1 MTHKWKDYMPMWMC
15 ALQCITMQ
23 QMLSLHTLL
32 LLVFTFFFKTQNA
45 PHFTTTFTSYNFF
58 FFWCIKISHLKEFQR
73 RVTFGEVICKLKNKI
88 QNPNWRRPKMR
99 MSMLHHNTT
108 HWHLQDYS
116 DFIRTSLQ
124 VHLKTLYLNIDLNN
138 YGGTRNKKYR
148 LWKYCEINDPIAST
162 KGTGWQRQLNTK
174 VYKCRAFK
182 ENSNI

>member
-1 MTHKWKDYMPMWMC
+1 MHRLKQAPERHYISLWIMTRKWKDYMPMWMC
-15 ALQCITMQ
+15 ALQCINMQ

-45 PHFTTTFTSYNFF
+45 PHFTTTFTSCNFF

-99 MSMLHHNTT
+99 MSVLHHKTT

-138 YGGTRNKKYR
+138 YGATRNKKYR
-148 LWKYCEINDPIAST
+148 LWK
-162 KGTGWQRQLNTK
+162 
-174 VYKCRAFK
+174 
-182 ENSNI
+182 